1 MALGATTYKTPN
13 IINKIGS
20 DMTGKEGC
28 GVYLAAANTVDLA
41 STTSVLP
48 YGIIVTGTDSL
59 TPGDYSPPSSI
70 GDASLELVDQLGCVV
85 QVLIGTN
92 GNVTAGDLLLID
104 SVDGDGTFASTSNQ
118 ALVENDYVWGLALT
132 DAASSQQCLMRFQP
146 FVAQYIAPPP
156 AP

>member
-13 IINKIGS
+13 IINKIS
-20 DMTGKEGC
+20 EDLTGREGC
-28 GVYLAAANTVDLA
+28 GVFLAAANTVQLAA
-41 STTSVLP
+41 STVVIP

-85 QVLIGTN
+85 QVLIGTT
-92 GNVTAGDLLLID
+92 GNVTAGDALLID
-104 SVDGDGTFASTSNQ
+104 SADGDGTFVSTANQ
-118 ALVENDYVWGLALT
+118 SPVEGDWVWGLALT
-132 DAASSQQCLMRFQP
+132 DAASGQQCLMRLQP
-146 FVAQYIAPPP
+146 VQVQYIP

>member
-13 IINKIGS
+13 IINLIAS

-28 GVYLAAANTVDLA
+28 GVTLTYGTPNQVDL
-41 STTSVLP
+41 STTTTGFP

-59 TPGDYSPPSSI
+59 TPGTYPSAI

-85 QVLIGTN
+85 QVLISSN
-92 GNVTAGDLLLID
+92 GGVVAGDALVID
-104 SVDGDGTFASTSNQ
+104 NGDGDGTFTAVQNQ
-118 ALVENDYVWGLALT
+118 VPAVGDWIWGLALT
-132 DAASSQQCLMRFQP
+132 DADSSQQCLMRFQP
-146 FVAQYIAPPP
+146 FQIQYVP

>member
-13 IINKIGS
+13 IINLIGS

-28 GVYLAAANTVDLA
+28 GVYLYSANRVDVAA
-41 STTSVLP
+41 STTVIP

-59 TPGDYSPPSSI
+59 TPGTYPSAI

-92 GNVTAGDLLLID
+92 GNVTAGDFLLID
-104 SVDGDGTFASTSNQ
+104 SVDADGTFASVTNQ
-118 ALVENDYVWGLALT
+118 TPAEGDWLWGLALT
-132 DAASSQQCLMRFQP
+132 DAASSEQCLMRFQP
-146 FVAQYIAPPP
+146 VATP
-156 AP
+156 